1 MSRVVRRPSIPSR
14 AEIEAQNKRR
24 RVAITASVAV
34 LAIVI
39 LIAVVLA
46 SRVPKAASDA
56 PVKAAIAVGQ
66 KAPEFAVSTTNG
78 PFDLATAAG
87 KPTLLEIFA
96 SWCPHCQREVP
107 ILDKIDATYKG
118 KIHFVAVGGSPYGQ
132 DSSSPETQADVVS
145 FMTKYAVTYP
155 VAFDPELDVAG
166 KYLQGGFPT
175 LVLISSS
182 GIIQSIRDGEIPA
195 GDITSSLDASVAG
208 KKPDPKMGLKG

>member
-24 RVAITASVAV
+24 RIAITASVAV
-34 LAIVI
+34 VALVI
-39 LIAVVLA
+39 LVAVVLA

-56 PVKAAIAVGQ
+56 PVKASIAVGQ
-66 KAPEFAVSTTNG
+66 KAPDFTVSTTNG
-78 PFDLATAAG
+78 PFNLKSAAG

-107 ILDKIDATYKG
+107 VLNKLDATYKD
-118 KIHFVAVGGSPYGQ
+118 KIHFVAVAGSPYGL
-132 DSSSPETQADVVS
+132 DSSSPETQADVVA
-145 FMTKYAVTYP
+145 FMEKFNVTYP

-175 LVLISSS
+175 LVLIGSN
-182 GIIQSIRDGEIPA
+182 GVIQSIRDGEIPA
-195 GDITSSLDASVAG
+195 SDLTAAVNASVAG
-208 KKPDPKMGLKG
+208 KKPAPKMGLKG

>member
-1 MSRVVRRPSIPSR
+1 MSRVVRRPTIPSR

-24 RVAITASVAV
+24 RIAIAASVAI

-39 LIAVVLA
+39 LVAVVLA

-56 PVKAAIAVGQ
+56 PLKAAIAVGQ

-107 ILDKIDATYKG
+107 ILDKIDAAYKG
-118 KIHFVAVGGSPYGQ
+118 KIHFVAVAGSPYGQ
-132 DSSSPETQADVVS
+132 DSSAPETQADVVG
-145 FMTKYAVTYP
+145 FMTKYNVTYP
-155 VAFDPELDVAG
+155 VAFDPNLDVAG

-175 LVLISSS
+175 LVLISAD
-182 GIIQSIRDGEIPA
+182 GTIQSIRDGEIPA
-195 GDITSSLDASVAG
+195 GDIKASLDASLAG
-208 KKPDPKMGLKG
+208 KKPEARMGEKG